1 MTDPTNPPPGG
12 PGPDAHPE
20 PSPAPR
26 RAIIEEPVD
35 VAGDIDAARA
45 VDAAKVPALPTPAPE
60 RSTPMRGLPPSP
72 SQDLHT
78 APPGL
83 SAPPSMLEDSPEDA
97 VRRKGLRQMR
107 IVATSLLVLAAV
119 VFLLTL
125 GQPPKSFLGFVN
137 TAAEAAMVGAL
148 ADWFAVTALF
158 RHPLGIPIP
167 HTALVKRR
175 KNDLG
180 RSLQQFVTTNFLTEA
195 VVRQRLEQTD
205 VGLRLAEWLGE
216 GRNRHRVMTEV
227 ASLARRALGRVS
239 DDDIKTI
246 VEESLLPR
254 LAKEDL
260 APIAGAFLEGIV
272 DDHAHHGLVDLL
284 LRELDLWVE
293 RNPDRLKKLIGE
305 RAPVWSPIWVDR
317 MVGKWGYEQI
327 QTWIT
332 QIREDPEHDIRVALD
347 DLLADLARD
356 LQEDE
361 QIRERAEALK
371 VRLLTH
377 ASLIDTVISLWQ
389 SLRSS
394 LLAALEDQDSSLWRR
409 GDGWIAEF
417 ATRLGEDAPFRDW
430 LETRFNDIVCY
441 LVQRYGPELAGVISH
456 TVESW
461 DADEASRKIELF
473 VGRDLQFIRINGT
486 IVGALAGLAIHTVA
500 VLVS

>member
-1 MTDPTNPPPGG
+1 VTDSTDPVTPDADGPAAPDDLPISADPAEETAGSPVLTAGDVPPAPAPPGG
-12 PGPDAHPE
+12 
-20 PSPAPR
+20 
-26 RAIIEEPVD
+26 
-35 VAGDIDAARA
+35 
-45 VDAAKVPALPTPAPE
+45 
-60 RSTPMRGLPPSP
+60 
-72 SQDLHT
+72 
-78 APPGL
+78 
-83 SAPPSMLEDSPEDA
+83 APPSMLEDSPEDEI
-97 VRRKGLRQMR
+97 RRKGLRQMR
-107 IVATSLLVLAAV
+107 IVATSLLVFAAI
-119 VFLLTL
+119 VFLLT
-125 GQPPKSFLGFVN
+125 GGHAPESVLGFVN

-195 VVRQRLEQTD
+195 VVRQRLEHTHT
-205 VGLRLAEWLGE
+205 GLRLAEWLSE
-216 GRNRHRVMTEV
+216 GRNRHRVISEV
-227 ASLARRALGRVS
+227 VSLARRALGRVG
-239 DDDIKTI
+239 DDDIRTI

-254 LAKEDL
+254 LAKEEL

-272 DDHAHHGLVDLL
+272 DDEAHHGLVDLL

-293 RNPDRLKKLIGE
+293 RNPERLQKLIGD

-332 QIREDPEHDIRVALD
+332 QIREDPGHDIRVALD
-347 DLLADLARD
+347 DLLGDLARD

-361 QIRERAEALK
+361 HIRERAEALK

-377 ASLIDTVISLWQ
+377 PSLTDTVISLWG
-389 SLRSS
+389 SLRDS
-394 LLAALEDQDSSLWRR
+394 LLAAMEDETSSLWRR
-409 GDGWIAEF
+409 VDGWIAEF
-417 ATRLGEDAPFRDW
+417 AQHLNDDETFRARLES
-430 LETRFNDIVCY
+430 RFNDVVCY
-441 LVQRYGPELAGVISH
+441 LVQRYGPELAGIISH

-486 IVGALAGLAIHTVA
+486 IVGALAGLVIHTVA
-500 VLVS
+500 VLIH